1 MSRTPGAVIPAVEWS
16 PSFVRAYLPGRGLT
30 DSIPNSLGSIRAALS
45 RGNTFVRA
53 IRIPNV
59 SAADT
64 EKILK
69 LQLPQTFPVPA
80 AELVF
85 TYRLTNDTNAE
96 GRLVLVAAARAEVVR
111 QLHAAL
117 RELGVNPQEIVA
129 SAFGSMLLAK
139 TMRLPNVAVVEHTPE
154 GWAIDIIVD
163 SELRYSRVIPLATGA
178 DALESEV
185 CRTFGMAGL
194 PCGQILAAGGT
205 HLSFADV
212 STDKSTL
219 ELLTHPDA
227 YALRVGLE
235 LPEVLISREKKQIGA
250 RARLAVLMSFGA
262 VALGM
267 LVFVDRMDKAAE
279 IRKEQTAW
287 NIETRKLESA
297 RTSAKAKVA
306 GLSKTTETLDRA
318 FTPLQKPSEILA
330 LLSALAP
337 REIWL
342 TGISFERG
350 KPISIRG
357 TALSTN
363 AVAAYVDSLSGNERF
378 RDVKLVYAND
388 ADIEETKV
396 AQFSISLH
404 AIGNLPLV
412 DSKTK
417 ARTVSR

>member
-1 MSRTPGAVIPAVEWS
+1 MSRTPGAVLPVVEWS
-16 PSFVRAYLPGRGLT
+16 PSFVRAYLPGRGLN
-30 DSIPNSLGSIRAALS
+30 DSVPAGLGGVRAALS

-53 IRIPNV
+53 IRVPNV

-85 TYRLTNDTNAE
+85 AYRLTNDINAE

-117 RELGVNPQEIVA
+117 RELGAPPQEIVA

-139 TMRLPNVAVVEHTPE
+139 SMGLPNVAVVEHTPE
-154 GWAIDIIVD
+154 GWAIDIVVD

-178 DALESEV
+178 EALESEV

-219 ELLTHPDA
+219 EPLTHPDVH
-227 YALRVGLE
+227 ALKVGLE

-267 LVFVDRMDKAAE
+267 LVFVDRMDKAAV

-287 NIETRKLESA
+287 NLETRKLDSA
-297 RTSAKAKVA
+297 RNAAKAKIA
-306 GLSKTTETLDRA
+306 ALNPTLQTLDRA

-350 KPISIRG
+350 KTIAIRG
-357 TALSTN
+357 TALNTN
-363 AVAAYVDSLSGNERF
+363 SVSAYVDTLSNHERF

-388 ADIEETKV
+388 ANIEETKV

-404 AIGNLPLV
+404 AIGNLPLT
-412 DSKTK
+412 DPKSK
-417 ARTVSR
+417 ARTAAR

>member
-1 MSRTPGAVIPAVEWS
+1 MSKSVSTTMPVVEWS
-16 PSFVRAYLPGRGLT
+16 PNFYRAYVPGRGLS
-30 DSIPNSLGSIRAALS
+30 DSISAGLGVVRAALS

-53 IRIPNV
+53 IRVPNV

-64 EKILK
+64 EKILR

-80 AELVF
+80 ADLVF
-85 TYRLTNDTNAE
+85 AYRMTNDVSAE

-111 QLHAAL
+111 QLHNSV
-117 RELGVNPQEIVA
+117 REMGANPEETIA

-139 TMRLPNVAVVEHTPE
+139 SMGLSNVAVVDHTPE
-154 GWAIDIIVD
+154 GWAIDIVLE

-178 DALESEV
+178 ETLESEV

-212 STDKSTL
+212 STDKSSL
-219 ELLTHPDA
+219 EMVSSADA
-227 YALRVGLE
+227 HTLRVGLE
-235 LPEVLISREKKQIGA
+235 LPEVLQSREKKLVGN
-250 RARLAVLMSFGA
+250 RARLAVLMCVGA
-262 VALGM
+262 AALAM
-267 LVFVDRMDKAAE
+267 LIFADRVEKAAE

-297 RTSAKAKVA
+297 RNAARSKLA

-318 FTPLQKPSEILA
+318 FNPAQKPSEVLA
-330 LLSALAP
+330 LVSALAP

-350 KPISIRG
+350 KSISIRG
-357 TALSTN
+357 TALSSN
-363 AVAAYVDSLSGNERF
+363 SVATYLDALSNNERF

-396 AQFSISLH
+396 SQFSISLH
-404 AIGNLPLV
+404 AIGNLPIV
-412 DSKTK
+412 ESKSK
-417 ARTVSR
+417 ARAANR